1 MKLGLAKMNR
11 VGWSSPKEGMGP
23 ELTMLKLAKL
33 HQVKM
38 PKTKKLR
45 DLSEIDPYAT
55 CISLEIPQMFSCSV
69 CYDKY
74 KNVLAHTRKKR
85 KEERCKSERN
95 K

>member
-1 MKLGLAKMNR
+1 MHSWTCKNAKD
-11 VGWSSPKEGMGP
+11 
-23 ELTMLKLAKL
+23 
-33 HQVKM
+33 
-38 PKTKKLR
+38 KKFR

-85 KEERCKSERN
+85 KEERCKSSTIN
-95 K
+95 VNNYGIMQI